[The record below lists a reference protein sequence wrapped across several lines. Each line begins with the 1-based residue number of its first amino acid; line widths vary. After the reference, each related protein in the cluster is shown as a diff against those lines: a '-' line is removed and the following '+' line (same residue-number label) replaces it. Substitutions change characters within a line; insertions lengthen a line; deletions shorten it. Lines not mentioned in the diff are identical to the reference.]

1 MYLLQTQ
8 NTDYW
13 HNEYRFQFVF
23 SVILVVDY
31 NTIIEV
37 NDETVSS

>member
-13 HNEYRFQFVF
+13 HNKHKFQFVF
-23 SVILVVDY
+23 SVILDVDY

-37 NDETVSS
+37 NDES